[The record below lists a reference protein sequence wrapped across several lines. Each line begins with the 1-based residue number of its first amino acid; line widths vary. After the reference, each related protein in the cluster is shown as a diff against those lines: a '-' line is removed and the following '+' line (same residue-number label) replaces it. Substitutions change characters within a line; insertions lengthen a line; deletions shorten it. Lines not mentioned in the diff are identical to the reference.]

1 MRAMAETATE
11 IITIDATP
19 DEVWNLAVDLPRY
32 PEWARDIKAVTI
44 HETDEQGRPSEVEFR
59 ASALGRSTHYT
70 LQYRYSDEPRQLGWS
85 MIRGDIQRSI
95 DGAFTFIPTPDGK
108 TEVRYDLAIDLVVPL
123 PGFVKRRAEVRI
135 LNTVRE
141 LKVRAEA

>member
-1 MRAMAETATE
+1 MAETATE

-19 DEVWNLAVDLPRY
+19 DEVWKVAVDLPRY
-32 PEWARDIKAVTI
+32 PEWARDIKEVTI
-44 HETDEQGRPSEVEFR
+44 HATDDEGRPSEVEFR

-70 LQYRYSDEPRQLGWS
+70 LQYRYGDDPRLLGWS

-95 DGAFTFIPTPDGK
+95 DGAFTFVATGDGK